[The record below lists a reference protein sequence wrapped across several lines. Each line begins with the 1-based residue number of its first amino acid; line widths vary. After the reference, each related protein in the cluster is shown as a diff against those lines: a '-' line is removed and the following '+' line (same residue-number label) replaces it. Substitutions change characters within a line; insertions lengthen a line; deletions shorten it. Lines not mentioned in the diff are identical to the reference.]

1 MYFIILYHAVSKHI
15 VSYYIKWYYIISCY
29 VILGYAILDRVI
41 SYYILSYYVI
51 SGYILHHI
59 LYYILCYVILYYV
72 IKEYVLLVCYTILHS
87 FLAIQVLSYPS
98 KLAGIPVPMCT
109 TPTDRLQTGVA
120 VWLAKQKIERFKKNS
135 FILNKCVYIYIK
147 TNKKKTQAIDW
158 LLLLV
163 INKSL
168 MNQLS
173 TTVIILI

>member
-72 IKEYVLLVCYTILHS
+72 IKNYVLLVCYTILHS

-120 VWLAKQKIERFKKNS
+120 VWLAKQKIERFKKTRL
-135 FILNKCVYIYIK
+135 LNKCVYIYQ
-147 TNKKKTQAIDW
+147 NKQKKTQAIDW